1 MLEMSPEE
9 VANLLDE
16 FFFLAIKYYMIS
28 ENGEGYGRLEKNFIH
43 PSLTS
48 EQMLKQLR
56 SDTTEE
62 LSQISNRIKE
72 IREKLIQDA
81 YPK

>member
-1 MLEMSPEE
+1 MIPEE

-16 FFFLAIKYYMIS
+16 FFFLAIKYYID
-28 ENGEGYGRLEKNFIH
+28 GEKGEVYDRLEKNFIH
-43 PSLTS
+43 PSVTS
-48 EQMLKQLR
+48 EQTLKRHR
-56 SDTTEE
+56 SDTTDE
-62 LSQISNRIKE
+62 LSQISDRHKE